1 MAGAL
6 GSGACQRHVSD
17 SALCTCSRA
26 AVMADVSV
34 TDCGSCH
41 ANARLTLQPPPRP
54 RGLRSNLLM
63 IAEMINKFHR
73 KLFSQIIHPGHCL
86 YQLLP
91 SKNSAHCRYSLR
103 ERQHSFQLSKFELSQ
118 FKTVSSI
125 DAYLNLDDFCIT
137 VRCVFLILCTLFVNS
152 TFYFV

>member
-91 SKNSAHCRYSLR
+91 SKTSAHCRYSLR
-103 ERQHSFQLSKFELSQ
+103 LLEKDNTPFNYPNLNYRSLKQFHQLMP
-118 FKTVSSI
+118 I
-125 DAYLNLDDFCIT
+125 
-137 VRCVFLILCTLFVNS
+137 
-152 TFYFV
+152 